1 MCLGGVSLWEK
12 GFGGHREGKGDGRCV
27 FWGETLWRRVFGA
40 VCEGKERGRLVL
52 GAATEEWEMELCF
65 GGDHC
70 GKELGQ
76 LCEGEGVF
84 WGDGCVLGG
93 QAVSGRG
100 AAALLWWHPMGMQK
114 EAGALGEE
122 GEYSGRVSPAS
133 CSKQGQP

>member
-1 MCLGGVSLWEK
+1 M
-12 GFGGHREGKGDGRCV
+12 
-27 FWGETLWRRVFGA
+27 
-40 VCEGKERGRLVL
+40 
-52 GAATEEWEMELCF
+52 GAATEEWEVELCF

-100 AAALLWWHPMGMQK
+100 AAALLWWHPVGVQK

-122 GEYSGRVSPAS
+122 GEYSGRVSPAP